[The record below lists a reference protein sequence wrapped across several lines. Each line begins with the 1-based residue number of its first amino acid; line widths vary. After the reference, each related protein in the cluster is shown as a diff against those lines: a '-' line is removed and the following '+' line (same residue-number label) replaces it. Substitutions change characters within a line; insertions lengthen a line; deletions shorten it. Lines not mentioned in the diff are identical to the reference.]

1 MRECSSEEVSSLAE
15 RMVLSSIIHPLLPGP
30 AAVSLRRCCRAPC
43 WLSVLWWEGEPSL
56 EVAITNGKAFNGSQ
70 SPQKLRGHV
79 SFYILVWVVSLVLG
93 RTLAP
98 DTAKPGHSYEPTRR
112 KNVVQ
117 LPRIP
122 HDLFR
127 AHRTAWRERA
137 AARILYLEQLADRE
151 SCRTVEDPAEQRQ
164 RDKTLEGIARQLEEA
179 GHAISAPRR
188 LFSGAAAL
196 ERTWAN
202 LRATEVM
209 LLELCSDDD
218 LIGRSADVLSHVEQH
233 LRPGSPLRVRVE
245 AIAQHMEVKGPQP
258 GDRGL
263 LVLAL
268 SASYDALDGEFSRVR
283 SLSVILRIATFF
295 VLLGAAGL
303 AAWGWYCPRSLNLC
317 FVPQGQGIVACP
329 SNEFL
334 VTKKTVPGSYAQHVD
349 VLVTE
354 AAGLAG
360 AALTVIASLRRI
372 QGTSSPYMLPLAAAL
387 LKFPTGAL
395 TAFTGVLL
403 IRGAFLPGLSDL
415 DSSAQIMAWAVI
427 FGAAQYLV
435 TRFVDARAR
444 ETLSDVGRA
453 PTDPDT
459 GSPGTGAAPVQTK
472 KGATHDV

>member
-1 MRECSSEEVSSLAE
+1 M
-15 RMVLSSIIHPLLPGP
+15 
-30 AAVSLRRCCRAPC
+30 
-43 WLSVLWWEGEPSL
+43 
-56 EVAITNGKAFNGSQ
+56 TKGKVFNGSQ
-70 SPQKLRGHV
+70 SPQKLRRNV
-79 SFYILVWVVSLVLG
+79 SFFILAWIASLLFG

-98 DTAKPGHSYEPTRR
+98 DAAKQDHSYQPTTR

-117 LPRIP
+117 LPKIP
-122 HDLFR
+122 QELFR

-151 SCRTVEDPAEQRQ
+151 RCRTVEDPAEQHQ
-164 RDKTLEGIARQLEEA
+164 REKTLEGIARQLEEA

-202 LRATEVM
+202 LRATDVM
-209 LLELCSDDD
+209 LLGLCSKED

-233 LRPGSPLRVRVE
+233 LRPGHPLRVRVE
-245 AIAQHMEVKGPQP
+245 AIAEHMEVKGPQP
-258 GDRGL
+258 ADRGL

-268 SASYDALDGEFSRVR
+268 SASYDALDAEFSRVR

-317 FVPQGQGIVACP
+317 FLPKGEDIVACP
-329 SNEFL
+329 SGEFL
-334 VTKKTVPGSYAQHVD
+334 AKKNTVPSHYAQHVD

-372 QGTSSPYMLPLAAAL
+372 QGTSSPYMLPLSAAL

-395 TAFTGVLL
+395 TAFIGVLL

-427 FGAAQYLV
+427 FGAAQHLV

-453 PTDPDT
+453 PTDPEP
-459 GSPGTGAAPVQTK
+459 GSPGTESAAPAQMK
-472 KGATHDV
+472 KGPAHDV